1 MFHEPVMKRQ
11 VIDYLVKDP
20 KGLYLDCTV
29 GTGGHTLGI
38 LESSEYTR
46 VIGIDRDQAALD
58 LARER
63 LRDYEPRVDFVL
75 GNFRDAERY
84 LGGRKCSGSLMD
96 LGLSSYQLDDESR
109 GFSYMKNGPLDM
121 AMGEDSRS
129 VMQLITS
136 ADAGRIREVLREFGE
151 VRRPGMIAR
160 RIVERRDSRK
170 IEKTFQLKEIIEG
183 VVPPHRVYGTLSRV
197 FQAFRIWAND
207 EMASLDD
214 FLQSSMR
221 ILREGGRLVIIS
233 YHSLEDR
240 RVKRF
245 FREKEKGCICPPDFP
260 VCGCGRAPELKIITR
275 KPVPPTRE
283 EIEKNSRARSAKLRV
298 AERISDEK

>member
-1 MFHEPVMKRQ
+1 VFHEPVMKKQ

-38 LESSEYTR
+38 LESSEHTR

-58 LARER
+58 LARKR
-63 LRDYEPRVDFVL
+63 LRDYAPRVDFVL
-75 GNFRDAERY
+75 GNFRNAERT

-96 LGLSSYQLDDESR
+96 LGLSSYQLDDDSR

-129 VMQLITS
+129 VMELITS

-160 RIVERRDSRK
+160 KIVEGRDSRK

-260 VCGCGRAPELKIITR
+260 VCGCGRAPELKVITR
-275 KPVPPTRE
+275 KPVTPSRE